1 MKIREA
7 TNVITLQP
15 DLTLLNEDVDR
26 PVALG
31 AADPDA
37 RRALKTPSKKGQLL
51 RGLHE
56 FEREPVALTD
66 GGVFL
71 AILVPE
77 PVSRG

>member
-37 RRALKTPSKKGQLL
+37 RRALKTPVRRDSYFAGFTNLSVNRSL
-51 RGLHE
+51 SPMAAY
-56 FEREPVALTD
+56 F
-66 GGVFL
+66 
-71 AILVPE
+71 
-77 PVSRG
+77 SRSLSPSR